1 MGVVRA
7 HLQMK
12 QGEDQEEDRHDWGY
26 MRKNTEGESIPY
38 TVACISKGSF
48 LESATAVWPKS
59 GLDCMCR
66 KISSNNRFNE
76 PFAVSQSNL
85 LYMHG
90 LIFETW

>member
-12 QGEDQEEDRHDWGY
+12 QGEDQEADRRDWGY
-26 MRKNTEGESIPY
+26 MRKDTEGESILY

-59 GLDCMCR
+59 PTLIACVERYHQITDSMSHSQFHSPICFHTFCTCM
-66 KISSNNRFNE
+66 
-76 PFAVSQSNL
+76 A
-85 LYMHG
+85 
-90 LIFETW
+90 